1 MRYQKIFIVLNLIFL
16 LLSCSSVEEGFKN
29 QRKENSDEFLVEKKS
44 PLVLPPNY
52 DELPSPSVKQDEVD
66 EDENTIKSLITDKE
80 KKSDLENKD
89 NKLINL
95 EKNLIEKI
103 KNN

>member
-66 EDENTIKSLITDKE
+66 EDENTIKSLITGKE
-80 KKSDLENKD
+80 IKSDLENKD